1 RREIINSWDDS
12 PTTGD
17 NVDQPI
23 IRLRRF
29 NMHTNVKLDRNI
41 RCAVL
46 TVSATREYE
55 TAKGGKLVKELL
67 STLNVTITE
76 SHYKI
81 VKDEQ
86 TVITEK
92 LKHWL
97 AEDIDVIITTGGT
110 GIAQRDVT
118 IEAVSSLITKE
129 IEGFGELFR
138 YLSYTEDVGTRAL
151 LSRAIDGTVNN
162 KLIFSIPG
170 STGAVKL
177 ALNKLIKPELNHLVQ
192 EITK

>member
-1 RREIINSWDDS
+1 
-12 PTTGD
+12 
-17 NVDQPI
+17 
-23 IRLRRF
+23 
-29 NMHTNVKLDRNI
+29 MHTNVKLNQDI
-41 RCAVL
+41 KCAVL
-46 TVSATREYE
+46 TVSDTRDYK
-55 TAKGGKLVKELL
+55 TDKGGKLVIELL
-67 STLNVTITE
+67 SELNVSIDK

-86 TVITEK
+86 KAIQMQVEQ
-92 LKHWL
+92 WL
-97 AEDIDVIITTGGT
+97 SEDIDVIVTTGGT

-118 IEAVSSLITKE
+118 IEAVSSFFTKE

-138 YLSYTEDVGTRAL
+138 YLSYAEDIGTRAL
-151 LSRAIDGTVNN
+151 LSRAIAGTVND

-177 ALNKLIKPELNHLVQ
+177 ALEKLIKPELNHLVK

>member
-1 RREIINSWDDS
+1 
-12 PTTGD
+12 
-17 NVDQPI
+17 
-23 IRLRRF
+23 
-29 NMHTNVKLDRNI
+29 MHTNVKLNQDI

-46 TVSATREYE
+46 TVSDTRDYK
-55 TAKGGKLVKELL
+55 TDKGGKLVIELL
-67 STLNVTITE
+67 SELNVSIDKA
-76 SHYKI
+76 HYKI

-86 TVITEK
+86 EAIQIQVEQ
-92 LKHWL
+92 WL
-97 AEDIDVIITTGGT
+97 SEDIDVIVTTGGT

-118 IEAVSSLITKE
+118 IEAVSSFFTKE

-138 YLSYTEDVGTRAL
+138 YLSYAEDVGTRAL
-151 LSRAIDGTVNN
+151 LSRAIAGTVND

-177 ALNKLIKPELNHLVQ
+177 ALEKLIKPELNHLVK

>member
-1 RREIINSWDDS
+1 
-12 PTTGD
+12 
-17 NVDQPI
+17 
-23 IRLRRF
+23 
-29 NMHTNVKLDRNI
+29 MHTNVKLNQDI
-41 RCAVL
+41 KCAVL
-46 TVSATREYE
+46 TVSDTRDYK
-55 TAKGGKLVKELL
+55 TDKGGKLVIELL
-67 STLNVTITE
+67 SELNVSIDK

-86 TVITEK
+86 EAIQMQVEQ
-92 LKHWL
+92 WL
-97 AEDIDVIITTGGT
+97 SEDIDVIVTTGGT

-118 IEAVSSLITKE
+118 IEAVSSFFTKE

-138 YLSYTEDVGTRAL
+138 YLSYAEDVGTRAL
-151 LSRAIDGTVNN
+151 LSRAIAGTVND

-177 ALNKLIKPELNHLVQ
+177 ALEKLIKPELNHLVK

>member
-1 RREIINSWDDS
+1 
-12 PTTGD
+12 
-17 NVDQPI
+17 
-23 IRLRRF
+23 
-29 NMHTNVKLDRNI
+29 MHTNVKLDQDI

-46 TVSATREYE
+46 TVSDTRDYK
-55 TAKGGKLVKELL
+55 TDKGGKLVIELL
-67 STLNVTITE
+67 SELNVSIDKA
-76 SHYKI
+76 HYKI

-86 TVITEK
+86 EAIQMQVEQ
-92 LKHWL
+92 WL
-97 AEDIDVIITTGGT
+97 SEDIDVIVTTGGT

-118 IEAVSSLITKE
+118 IEAVSSFFTKE

-138 YLSYTEDVGTRAL
+138 YLSYAEDVGTRAL
-151 LSRAIDGTVNN
+151 LSRAIAGTVGD

-177 ALNKLIKPELNHLVQ
+177 ALEKLIKPELNHLVK

>member
-1 RREIINSWDDS
+1 
-12 PTTGD
+12 
-17 NVDQPI
+17 
-23 IRLRRF
+23 
-29 NMHTNVKLDRNI
+29 MHTNVKLNQDI
-41 RCAVL
+41 KCAVL
-46 TVSATREYE
+46 TVSETRAYK
-55 TAKGGKLVKELL
+55 TDNGGKLVIELL
-67 STLNVTITE
+67 SELNVSIDK

-86 TVITEK
+86 EAIQMQVEQ
-92 LKHWL
+92 WL
-97 AEDIDVIITTGGT
+97 SEDIDVIVTTGGT

-118 IEAVSSLITKE
+118 IEAVSSFFTKE

-138 YLSYTEDVGTRAL
+138 YLSYAEDVGTRAL
-151 LSRAIDGTVNN
+151 LSRAIAGTVNE

-177 ALNKLIKPELNHLVQ
+177 ALEKLIKPELNHLVK

>member
-1 RREIINSWDDS
+1 
-12 PTTGD
+12 
-17 NVDQPI
+17 
-23 IRLRRF
+23 
-29 NMHTNVKLDRNI
+29 MHTNVKLNQDI
-41 RCAVL
+41 KCAVL
-46 TVSATREYE
+46 TVSDTRDYK
-55 TAKGGKLVKELL
+55 TDKGGKLVIELL
-67 STLNVTITE
+67 SELNVSIDK

-86 TVITEK
+86 EAIQMQVEQ
-92 LKHWL
+92 WL
-97 AEDIDVIITTGGT
+97 SEDIDVIVTTGGT

-118 IEAVSSLITKE
+118 IEAVSSFFTKE

-138 YLSYTEDVGTRAL
+138 YLSYAEDVGTRAL
-151 LSRAIDGTVNN
+151 LSRAIAGTVNE

-177 ALNKLIKPELNHLVQ
+177 ALEKLIKPELNHLVK

>member
-1 RREIINSWDDS
+1 
-12 PTTGD
+12 
-17 NVDQPI
+17 
-23 IRLRRF
+23 
-29 NMHTNVKLDRNI
+29 MHTNVKLDQDI

-46 TVSATREYE
+46 TVSDTRDYK
-55 TAKGGKLVKELL
+55 TDKGGKLVIELL
-67 STLNVTITE
+67 SELNVSIDKA
-76 SHYKI
+76 HYKI

-86 TVITEK
+86 EAIQMQVEQ
-92 LKHWL
+92 WL
-97 AEDIDVIITTGGT
+97 SEDIDVIVTTGGT

-118 IEAVSSLITKE
+118 IEAVSSFYTKE

-138 YLSYTEDVGTRAL
+138 YLSYAEDVGTRAL
-151 LSRAIDGTVNN
+151 LSRAIAGTVGD

-177 ALNKLIKPELNHLVQ
+177 ALEKLIKPELNHLVK

>member
-1 RREIINSWDDS
+1 
-12 PTTGD
+12 
-17 NVDQPI
+17 
-23 IRLRRF
+23 
-29 NMHTNVKLDRNI
+29 MHTNVQLDKDI
-41 RCAVL
+41 KCAIL
-46 TVSATREYE
+46 TVSDTRDYE
-55 TAKGGKLVKELL
+55 TDRGGQLAQSLL
-67 STLNVTITE
+67 SELNVSIASE
-76 SHYKI
+76 HYRI

-86 TVITEK
+86 DLIQKQLQEW
-92 LKHWL
+92 LK
-97 AEDIDVIITTGGT
+97 EDIDVIITTGGT

-118 IEAVSSLITKE
+118 IEAVSALITKE

-151 LSRAIDGTVNN
+151 LSRAIAGAVGN

-177 ALNKLIKPELNHLVQ
+177 ALNKLIKPELNHLVN

>member
-1 RREIINSWDDS
+1 
-12 PTTGD
+12 
-17 NVDQPI
+17 
-23 IRLRRF
+23 
-29 NMHTNVKLDRNI
+29 MHTNVKLNQDI
-41 RCAVL
+41 KCAVL
-46 TVSATREYE
+46 TVSDTRDYK
-55 TAKGGKLVKELL
+55 TDKGGKLVIELL
-67 STLNVTITE
+67 SELNVSIDKA
-76 SHYKI
+76 HYKI

-86 TVITEK
+86 EAIQMQVEQ
-92 LKHWL
+92 WL
-97 AEDIDVIITTGGT
+97 SEDIDVIVTTGGT

-118 IEAVSSLITKE
+118 IEAVSSFFTKE

-151 LSRAIDGTVNN
+151 LSRAIAGTVND

-177 ALNKLIKPELNHLVQ
+177 ALEKLIKPELNHLVK